1 MRASVLLRCIGFWI
15 LLLTSGIVSSQTIGA
30 LQVAPKSTPAGSGVS
45 VFAVVQIT
53 APDVIPSS
61 VNLQKIDAQGRATII
76 GTLRDDG
83 TEGDATANDRLFTLR
98 FSVFEQ
104 NPLTLTYRVSAAV
117 QGKVTRIFSAPA
129 TFSVTGTVGTGISIT
144 QPANLVFTN
153 ISPITVSGAAGDPG
167 ATVRVNGIL
176 ASKSG
181 TTFQASVPLQ
191 EGNNTLTA
199 VAANTNNTQ
208 STASVQ
214 VTLDTT
220 PPRVT
225 VDSPPSGFTTTD
237 ASITVT
243 GMVNDIVVGTV
254 NDKQAQVTV
263 GGVAAQVSN
272 RTFTA
277 TPVPLQL
284 GLNTIPVIARDQ
296 TGNSATLNLRIT
308 REAATGS
315 VIKILSGNN
324 QSGTIGAPLATP
336 LSVQLLDG
344 TTPLAN
350 THVFFKIT
358 ENDGFLQP
366 GTGKPQLVTVIT
378 DAQGKAQA
386 NLTLGNRAGSGN
398 NTVEAYAASVKG
410 TAIFTASGRPKS
422 AANISVDSGTNQ
434 FGAVNQ
440 SLPLPFVVVVTDQ
453 GFNRL
458 SGVLV
463 TFTVRQG
470 NGSINGAASVQ
481 TVTDSDGRALATLK
495 LGTQPGQDNNVV
507 DATFAGNTGL
517 PAAFTAS
524 GKVPGNPALTTIS
537 GVVQDNSNNPIANVT
552 MRLFKTNQ
560 GTANNQPVEV
570 GTPVKTDAKGL
581 FKISSAPVGFVK
593 LMADGTTATQ
603 AGKQFPTL
611 EYDIVTVAGQENGVG
626 SPIYLPE
633 LDPNAKLCVDATTGG
648 VLKLSKSPGF
658 SLSVAPGSA
667 TFPGGSKTG
676 CVTVTPVNPDKV
688 PMVPGFGQ
696 QPRFVVTIQPVGTT
710 FNPPA
715 AISMPNMDGLAPNA
729 KTEMYSFDHDLASF
743 VAIGT
748 GTVSQDGSTI
758 ASDPGVGVI
767 KAGWHCG
774 GNPNTTGSAGTCPTC
789 QKCQGSNCVTDD
801 TNKPPEKCADCKN
814 GTPVPPKTEAECCA
828 DNSVSGN
835 PVSDAST
842 QAWVDCCSTK
852 KITCNKPF
860 EPAAWGGSGVSTLL
874 DSCRIAHERQHFGDV
889 DCPAGSDEC
898 KTSRPGFTP
907 SRSQADGECDAYNV
921 EVACL
926 LKIDC
931 TKVGATCQPTVD
943 FLVKQLKQIANTR
956 YKAGCFPP

>member
-1 MRASVLLRCIGFWI
+1 M
-15 LLLTSGIVSSQTIGA
+15 SGT
-30 LQVAPKSTPAGSGVS
+30 T
-45 VFAVVQIT
+45 
-53 APDVIPSS
+53 
-61 VNLQKIDAQGRATII
+61 
-76 GTLRDDG
+76 
-83 TEGDATANDRLFTLR
+83 
-98 FSVFEQ
+98 
-104 NPLTLTYRVSAAV
+104 
-117 QGKVTRIFSAPA
+117 
-129 TFSVTGTVGTGISIT
+129 
-144 QPANLVFTN
+144 
-153 ISPITVSGAAGDPG
+153 GDPG

-176 ASKSG
+176 ATKSG
-181 TTFQASVPLQ
+181 TAFQASVPLQ

-199 VAANTNNTQ
+199 VAENTNKTQ

-220 PPRVT
+220 PPKVT

-296 TGNSATLNLRIT
+296 TGNSATLNIRIT

-315 VIKILSGNN
+315 VIKIIAGNN
-324 QSGTIGAPLATP
+324 QSGTIGSALAAPLV
-336 LSVQLLDG
+336 VQLLDG
-344 TTPLAN
+344 PTPLAN

-366 GTGKPQLVTVIT
+366 GTGKPRLVTVIT
-378 DAQGKAQA
+378 NAQGQAQA
-386 NLTLGNRAGSGN
+386 TLTLGNRAGGGN
-398 NTVEAYAASVKG
+398 NTVEAYASNVKG
-410 TAIFTASGRPKS
+410 TAIFTASGKS
-422 AANISVDSGTNQ
+422 KGGSHINVDSGTNQ

-440 SLPLPFVVVVTDQ
+440 ALPLPFVVVVTDE

-458 SGVLV
+458 AGVPV

-470 NGSINGAASVQ
+470 NGSINGVASIQ

-507 DATFAGNTGL
+507 EATFTGNTGF

-537 GVVQDNSNNPIANVT
+537 GVVQDNSNNPISNVT

-560 GTANNQPVEV
+560 GTANNQPVEI

-581 FKISSAPVGFVK
+581 FKITAAPVGFFK

-611 EYDIVTVAGQENGVG
+611 EYDIVTVAGQDNGVG

-658 SLSVAPGSA
+658 SLSIAPGSA

-676 CVTVTPVNPDKV
+676 CVSVTPVNPDKV

-710 FNPPA
+710 FNPSA

-748 GTVSQDGSTI
+748 GTVSLDGSTI
-758 ASDPGVGVI
+758 VSDPGVGVI

-774 GNPNTTGSAGTCPTC
+774 GNPNTTGSAGTCPECYKCEGNQC
-789 QKCQGSNCVTDD
+789 QPIKNASMPCDDKDKCTADD
-801 TNKPPEKCADCKN
+801 QCKN
-814 GTPVPPKTEAECCA
+814 GACVGEPVEVKITASSETICVGRSKQFVATTKPSGRAFNWSATSNANVTKDGVVSGISVGQSTITATDQECSKASDSWTARIMDKKSSADGPGETRTCLTRFPSCSTAKDLQNEIDPPKDQGKPTWIST
-828 DNSVSGN
+828 NFMGKN
-835 PVSDAST
+835 PGDCRANREGSEMDAATHAYLACRMHRALDSSDAK
-842 QAWVDCCSTK
+842 A
-852 KITCNKPF
+852 I
-860 EPAAWGGSGVSTLL
+860 L
-874 DSCRIAHERQHFGDV
+874 DSHEFEHPEDSCESHEMDFNNNEVGRQL
-889 DCPAGSDEC
+889 
-898 KTSRPGFTP
+898 
-907 SRSQADGECDAYNV
+907 SQQTG
-921 EVACL
+921 
-926 LKIDC
+926 DC
-931 TKVGATCQPTVD
+931 TD
-943 FLVKQLKQIANTR
+943 LVFDQLNSGGLQVNNPFAPGICKWKGN
-956 YKAGCFPP
+956 GL